1 MTDRRL
7 SLRLACAASERMSR
21 ARRLILP
28 ILLSLL
34 ALLPALA
41 AAGEALTLGV
51 FAYRQKPVIEE
62 RFRPFA
68 EYLSAALG
76 DRRVDLLVLDQDE
89 MEEALSQNRLDFVMT
104 NSSHFLLVRSRS
116 HLAGVVAT
124 VIRSEDGMATAS
136 KGGVIIASVGHA
148 GIRSLSDLRDKVIGV
163 PDTRDMGGFQSQA
176 LELLEAGVAL
186 PAGERL
192 KMLGSHDAV
201 VDAVLG
207 ESVDA
212 GFVRTG
218 VLESLHAEGRLDLA
232 RLKVINPQNLAGF
245 PYRASTRLYP
255 EWPFVALPS
264 VDRQTL
270 RAVSVALFALDEN
283 HPAARAAR
291 IAGFA
296 PAADY
301 APVEHLARHLRM
313 PPFDA
318 VPEFTFA
325 DIWQLYRP
333 AFIVGGIGLAVVL
346 LLLVL
351 LVHRNRALSALTRS
365 LRENARSL
373 RLAASVFEHA
383 NESIMITDAQG
394 NILDVNAS
402 FTEITG
408 YGRDEVLGK
417 NPRFLKSGRHGA
429 EYYEAMWRALADSGR
444 WSSEVWNRRKDGHL
458 FLARQTV
465 SAVRDEA
472 GRLLHYV
479 SLFSDDTV
487 LKERHLMLER
497 LVETRTRDLAEAKE
511 QAEVANRAKTTFLA
525 NMSHELRTPMNGVL
539 GMIALAKRR
548 VNDPK
553 AVDQLGK
560 AEASAQRL
568 LGVLNDILD
577 LSKIEAERLV
587 LETVPLKVGTVL
599 EHLITLF
606 GHRAAEKGLRM
617 MVAENAELNRLP
629 LRGDMLRLEQVLIN
643 LTGNAIKF
651 SDHGAI
657 RIGVVI
663 EDEDA
668 ASVLLRFEVR
678 DEGIGIAAQDQ
689 KRLFNAFEQADGSM
703 TRKYGGTG
711 LGLAICKRLVQMM
724 GGEIGVKSVS
734 GAGST
739 FWFTVRLQR
748 DAALAASADPQRDD
762 ETAESRLMRRHP
774 GARILVAEDEPISRE
789 VLTWHLSDVGLWVDT
804 AENGREALKLA
815 RRQPYQL
822 ILMDMQMPEMNG
834 LEATRAIRD
843 DSLNRDTPILA
854 TTANAFDEDRQ
865 SCIEAG
871 MNAYLTKP
879 VAQQDLY
886 AHLLDWLDH
895 PQRAPTR

>member
-1 MTDRRL
+1 MSLSRRL
-7 SLRLACAASERMSR
+7 ILP
-21 ARRLILP
+21 ILP

-34 ALLPALA
+34 ALSPALA
-41 AAGEALTLGV
+41 SAAEALKLGV
-51 FAYRQKPVIEE
+51 FAYRPKPVIEE
-62 RFRPFA
+62 RFRPLA
-68 EYLSAALG
+68 AYLGAALG

-89 MEEALSQNRLDFVMT
+89 MEEALNQNRLDFVMT
-104 NSSHFLLVRSRS
+104 NPSHFLVVRSRS

-124 VIRSEDGMATAS
+124 VISSEGGMATTS
-136 KGGVIIASVGHA
+136 LGGVIVASVGYA
-148 GIRSLSDLRDKVIGV
+148 DMRGLRDLRGKVIGV

-176 LELLEAGVAL
+176 LELLEAGIDL
-186 PAGERL
+186 PADPRL
-192 KMLGSHDAV
+192 KVLGSHDAV
-201 VDAVLG
+201 IDAVLG
-207 ESVDA
+207 GSIDV

-218 VLESLHAEGRLDLA
+218 VLESLHAEGRLDPA
-232 RLKVINPQNLAGF
+232 RLKIINPQNLAGF
-245 PYRASTRLYP
+245 PYRVSTRLYP

-270 RAVSVALFALDEN
+270 RVVSAALFALDEN
-283 HPAARAAR
+283 HPAARAAH

-301 APVEHLARHLRM
+301 TPVEHLARRLRM
-313 PPFDA
+313 PPFEA
-318 VPEFTFA
+318 VPEVSFA

-333 AFIVGGIGLAVVL
+333 AFIVGGVGLVVVL

-351 LVHRNRALSALTRS
+351 LVRRNRALSVLTRS

-394 NILDVNAS
+394 KILDVNAS

-408 YGRDEVLGK
+408 YARDEVLGK
-417 NPRFLKSGRHGA
+417 NPRILKSGRHGA
-429 EYYEAMWRALADSGR
+429 EYYEAMWRALAESDR
-444 WSSEVWNRRKDGHL
+444 WSCEVWNRRKDGHL
-458 FLARQTV
+458 FVARQTI

-472 GRLLHYV
+472 GRLLRYV
-479 SLFSDDTV
+479 SLFSDYTA

-497 LVETRTRDLAEAKE
+497 LVESRTHDLAEAKE

-553 AVDQLGK
+553 VIDQLGK

-568 LGVLNDILD
+568 LGLLNDILD

-587 LETVPLKVGTVL
+587 LEIAPLKVATVL
-599 EHLITLF
+599 EHLIPLF
-606 GHRAAEKGLRM
+606 GHRAAEKGLRIV
-617 MVAENAELNRLP
+617 VAERAEVNCLP
-629 LRGDMLRLEQVLIN
+629 LRGDVLRLEQVLIN
-643 LTGNAIKF
+643 LVGNAIKF

-689 KRLFNAFEQADGSM
+689 ERLFNAFEQADGSM

-739 FWFTVRLQR
+739 FWFTARLQR
-748 DAALAASADPQRDD
+748 DAESVASADPQRDD
-762 ETAESRLMRRHP
+762 ETAESRLMRIHP

-789 VLTWHLSDVGLWVDT
+789 VLTRQLSDVGLWVDT

-815 RRQPYQL
+815 RRERYQL

-854 TTANAFDEDRQ
+854 TTANAFDQDRQ

-871 MNAYLTKP
+871 MNAHLAKP
-879 VAQQDLY
+879 ITQHDLY
-886 AHLLDWLDH
+886 AQVLDWLDH
-895 PQRAPTR
+895 PWRTTTR